1 MEIRIPFGR
10 SSLTAVLPGHLAVD
24 LLEAPDVPA
33 AAEPLKVV
41 EAALDD
47 LTGDVSWSRF
57 VGAKSVGIAI
67 NDKTRPVP
75 HGELLP
81 PLLTRL
87 AGLGIPDDA
96 ITLYIAVGTHTPMK
110 PDEYPSILPPAIRN
124 TYTVCSHNSED
135 DSKLDYLG
143 ETSGG
148 TRVWS
153 NKDYL
158 QSDLKIVVG
167 NIEPHHFVGFSGGV
181 KTAAIGLSGYQ
192 TITQNHALMTHPDSL
207 IGEYQ
212 TNPAR
217 QDIEEIGQM
226 IGVDLALNAILN
238 HHRQIVVALAG
249 DPYHVMKVGIPF
261 SRQVCQVAVPDF
273 YGLMIVSPGGYPK
286 DINVY
291 QAQKGLKHSALVTRS
306 GGTIILAA
314 ACPEGPGSQHYEEWM
329 VGKRS
334 YGEVIQKFNTEGFRI
349 GPHKAYLIARDA
361 SKINLR
367 FYSEMDAE
375 ISDNLLLNPV
385 LDFQAAIDEAVVGL
399 EPGERIGVMPH
410 ATSTIPFI
418 KH

>member
-1 MEIRIPFGR
+1 MKIRIPFGH
-10 SSLTAVLPGHLAVD
+10 SALTAVLPDHLVVD

-33 AAEPLKVV
+33 AADPLRVV

-47 LTGDVSWSRF
+47 LTGNVSWSRF

-81 PLLTRL
+81 PLLARL

-96 ITLYIAVGTHTPMK
+96 ITLYIAVGTHAPMK
-110 PDEYPSILPPAIRN
+110 PDEYPAILPPTIRDR
-124 TYTVCSHNSED
+124 YTVCSHNSED
-135 DSKLDYLG
+135 DSRLVYLG
-143 ETSGG
+143 DTSGG

-153 NKDYL
+153 NSDYL

-167 NIEPHHFVGFSGGV
+167 NIEPHQFVGFSGGV
-181 KTAAIGLSGYQ
+181 KTAAIGLSGFE
-192 TITQNHALMTHPDSL
+192 TINQNHALMTHPDSL

-217 QDIEEIGQM
+217 QDVEEIGQL

-238 HHRQIVVALAG
+238 HRRQIVVALAG
-249 DPYHVMKVGIPF
+249 DPYRVMKVGIPF
-261 SRQVCQVAVPDF
+261 SRQVCQIAAPDF
-273 YGLMIVSPGGYPK
+273 YGLMIASPGGYPK

-291 QAQKGLKHSALVTRS
+291 QAQKGFAHSALVTRP

-314 ACPEGPGSQHYEEWM
+314 ACPEGPGSQHYEDWM

-334 YGEVIQKFNTEGFRI
+334 YGEIIRKFNTDGFRV

-367 FYSEMDAE
+367 FYSEMDAG
-375 ISDNLLLNPV
+375 ISGDLLLNPV
-385 LDFQAAIDEAVVGL
+385 LDFQASIDEAVVGL
-399 EPGERIGVMPH
+399 GPGERIGVMPH
-410 ATSTIPFI
+410 ANSTIPYI
-418 KH
+418 QH